1 MSTTVAA
8 PAPAQQSTAR
18 GRTRITSTALQRV
31 VGAVAG
37 DALGVEA
44 KHVDADLTDHGGTLD
59 LTVHAPITVIS
70 IARLQAEPGALE
82 RSGGSILDRCAA
94 AEHTIRDR
102 VGSMTGYTIHRVTVR
117 LSDIRIKQE
126 KRVK

>member
-8 PAPAQQSTAR
+8 PAPAQQSTVR

-44 KHVDADLTDHGGTLD
+44 KHVDTTLTDHGGTLD

-70 IARLQAEPGALE
+70 IARLQAEPEALE

-102 VGSMTGYTIHRVTVR
+102 ISTMTGYTIRRVTVR
-117 LSDIRIKQE
+117 LTDIRIQQE